1 MNSESIWI
9 ILNLARKEV
18 STLFTG
24 VSGADPNQLTFQIF
38 FNFIIFIKFRIPLK
52 NQTPFSLHLVFSL
65 IADLIC

>member
-9 ILNLARKEV
+9 ILNLARKGV

-38 FNFIIFIKFRIPLK
+38 FNSIIFTKIQDTFEKSNAF
-52 NQTPFSLHLVFSL
+52 
-65 IADLIC
+65 